1 MRGIPGSGVFIFFA
15 IVFLIE
21 LLAFF
26 AVRHLL
32 DRPRVK
38 KQVTLMYW
46 LLSFL
51 MFAILL
57 LAFLNPDK
65 IRETTNYQFFYF
77 VISVSFLNLLPKII
91 LAVGY
96 LLSIIPRLFR
106 SFRIS
111 RVVVMSS
118 LIIGLGVV
126 ITIGYSIA
134 FGRKTLRI
142 EKHEIFIKDL
152 PAELDQT
159 ILLQFSDTHLGS
171 FETDA
176 FFKRTVEVINQQ
188 NADVLLFTGDMVN
201 NYYQEMEGFEDEL
214 ANMKAKYG
222 KFAILGNHDYGD
234 YSNWENDQLKRNNH
248 QQLCDK
254 IEQAGFQLLQNES
267 AAISINHTPVEIIG
281 VENWGHAPF
290 PQYADLNKALK
301 DTKANSLKVLLSHD
315 PAHWEAQVID
325 QTEIPLMLSGHTHAA
340 QTGLRIAGIEFSP
353 MYFVQKYWGGLYQR
367 NDQYLYV
374 NRGFGCV
381 GFLGRIDMAPEI
393 TVLTLRSK

>member
-126 ITIGYSIA
+126 ITIGHGIA
-134 FGRKTLRI
+134 FGRKNLRI
-142 EKHEIFIKDL
+142 EKHEIYIKDL

-248 QQLCDK
+248 QQLCEK

-267 AAISINHTPVEIIG
+267 AAISINHAPVEIIG

-325 QTEIPLMLSGHTHAA
+325 QTEIPLTLSGHTHAA

>member
-126 ITIGYSIA
+126 ITIGYGIA
-134 FGRKTLRI
+134 FGRKNLRI

-188 NADVLLFTGDMVN
+188 NADVILFTGDMVN

-325 QTEIPLMLSGHTHAA
+325 QTEIPLTLSGHTHAA

>member
-126 ITIGYSIA
+126 ITIGHGIA
-134 FGRKTLRI
+134 FGRKNLRI

-188 NADVLLFTGDMVN
+188 NADVILFTGDMVN

-234 YSNWENDQLKRNNH
+234 YSNWENGQLKRNNH

-325 QTEIPLMLSGHTHAA
+325 QTEIPLTLSGHTHAA

-353 MYFVQKYWGGLYQR
+353 MYFVQKYWGGLYQH